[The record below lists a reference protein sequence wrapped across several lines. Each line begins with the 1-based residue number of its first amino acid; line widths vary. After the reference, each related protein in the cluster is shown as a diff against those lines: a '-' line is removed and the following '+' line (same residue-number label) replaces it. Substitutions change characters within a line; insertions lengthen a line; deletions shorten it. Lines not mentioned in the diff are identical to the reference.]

1 MWLLKKVFWS
11 PQNLILDLTNNCNL
25 RCIMCRVQALKKESA
40 SWLYPDFLTVMNC
53 FSPRSV
59 ALGATGEPYLNKD
72 LGSIVTYLDN
82 KGIKSIINTNGTLID
97 KTDNWIT
104 KTKLFKISLDACTP
118 KMYKLI
124 RGTDDFEKIVS
135 NIKELRKLKVP
146 VRLEYVVM
154 SVNCKQIIDFI
165 VFAKSLDVGVFFR
178 LFRGSKLPYNPKFD
192 FYNIPELEKKLL
204 NARRMAKRLKVK
216 SNLPD
221 LCKKLDYIKQIYSR
235 EKVTDNRKKHVCLL
249 PWVQLFVRVD
259 GETSPCCDLLEISNY
274 STGNIFK
281 TKNVWNSDSMIKL
294 RKIFLKKK
302 NYEKFESCKECEFLY
317 WKQLLKW
324 TKLVPRWFT

>member
-1 MWLLKKVFWS
+1 
-11 PQNLILDLTNNCNL
+11 
-25 RCIMCRVQALKKESA
+25 
-40 SWLYPDFLTVMNC
+40 
-53 FSPRSV
+53 
-59 ALGATGEPYLNKD
+59 
-72 LGSIVTYLDN
+72 
-82 KGIKSIINTNGTLID
+82 
-97 KTDNWIT
+97 
-104 KTKLFKISLDACTP
+104 
-118 KMYKLI
+118 
-124 RGTDDFEKIVS
+124 
-135 NIKELRKLKVP
+135 
-146 VRLEYVVM
+146 M
-154 SVNCKQIIDFI
+154 SVNCKQITDFI

-235 EKVTDNRKKHVCLL
+235 EKVTDDRKKHVCLL